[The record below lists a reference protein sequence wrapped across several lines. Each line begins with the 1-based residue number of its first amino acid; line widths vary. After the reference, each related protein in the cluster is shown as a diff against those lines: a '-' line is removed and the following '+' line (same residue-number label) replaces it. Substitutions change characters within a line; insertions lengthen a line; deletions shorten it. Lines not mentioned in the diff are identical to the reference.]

1 MHGVRE
7 TRRRFR
13 NEAKGELVTQAID
26 VELEYA
32 RWSNRA
38 WSWIIDFVVVAFFWL
53 VITIVNDVVLWPV
66 RAHFHDGPGLKSSL
80 GASGA
85 GAVSAFVLLYW
96 VILVTMDGRTV
107 GMAQP
112 STRLVVVDERCG
124 DAPTW
129 QQSFVRY
136 IFYGISLLLI
146 SGLLGVWPFVA
157 GVVVLVVDYLV
168 VPLTDNKRRTL
179 HDVAAG
185 TVVRQLPP
193 DADGGR
199 NARSKGRR
207 WLVRTT
213 AVLVAVMLVGGF
225 VSSWVER
232 QPNTASSLGAA
243 RELAKDAPSG
253 ASGHG

>member
-1 MHGVRE
+1 
-7 TRRRFR
+7 
-13 NEAKGELVTQAID
+13 VTQTID

-32 RWSNRA
+32 RWSSRA
-38 WSWIIDFVVVAFFWL
+38 WSWIIDFVVVAFYWL

-66 RAHFHDGPGLKSSL
+66 RAHFHDGPGLKFTL
-80 GASGA
+80 GAPGA
-85 GAVSAFVLLYW
+85 GAASAFVLLYW

-136 IFYGISLLLI
+136 IFYGVSLLLI
-146 SGLLGVWPFVA
+146 SGILGLWPFLA
-157 GVVVLVVDYLV
+157 GVVVLVVDYVV
-168 VPLTDNKRRTL
+168 VPLMDKKRRTL

-199 NARSKGRR
+199 KARSKGRR

-213 AVLVAVMLVGGF
+213 AVLVIVMLVGGV

-232 QPNTASSLGAA
+232 QPNSASAINVA
-243 RELAKDAPSG
+243 REMVTNAPIVALTQGQLGTFKSDS
-253 ASGHG
+253 ATTLM